1 MGAPSAYLEYL
12 ERAVE
17 VLLEEGQ
24 RGEPKMLNVGLHIR
38 IIGRPGRF
46 WALRKFMERL
56 KRLGDRVWIARRI
69 DIARHWLAHHPP
81 DVQA

>member
-24 RGEPKMLNVGLHIR
+24 RGEPKMLDVGLHIR

-46 WALRKFMERL
+46 WALQKFMEHL

-69 DIARHWLAHHPP
+69 DIARHWLAHNPP